1 MRLSCCVTG
10 KTVRPTEKAAI
21 TTGDDVPTDLLRT
34 LLDFLKEELPR
45 ANELR
50 ERLHRVPEPSHEEH
64 ATASLVTESLE
75 AATIESVASTG
86 LLAHA
91 GPPEKAVVVRAEL
104 DALPIEEETGAPFAA
119 TNGFMHACG
128 HDVHMASLV
137 ALFRAAGTAAEY
149 LPKPL
154 VALLQPSEEA
164 YPAGADLIVR
174 EGVLVG
180 RTGAVV
186 AAHVHPDL
194 PWGSVSVE
202 AGPVNASSDNLRI
215 VIEGSGGHGAYPHR
229 AHDPIVALSHVVV
242 ALQSLISRRLDPM
255 HAAVFSVGW
264 VRAGSAENVIPGV
277 AEAGCT
283 LRALDPED
291 RGSLREMAGEIVT
304 YTARAHGCSS
314 SVEVT
319 EGEPATVNDPALAEA
334 ARSLISEAGFELA
347 PAMRSCG
354 SDDFGFY
361 GLISPTLMLFV
372 GLEGA
377 PGTPNVPL
385 HHPRFL
391 PSREAVDAVAR
402 AQAVAYTAAASTI
415 DRAT

>member
-1 MRLSCCVTG
+1 MIDEVSIG
-10 KTVRPTEKAAI
+10 
-21 TTGDDVPTDLLRT
+21 LLRR
-34 LLDFLKEELPR
+34 LLDSLKEELPR
-45 ANELR
+45 TIELR
-50 ERLHRVPEPSHEEH
+50 ERLHEVPEPSHAEH
-64 ATASLVTESLE
+64 ATASLVAEALE
-75 AATIESVASTG
+75 AGSVESVARTG
-86 LLAHA
+86 LLARV
-91 GPPEKAVVVRAEL
+91 GPPGKAVVVRAEL
-104 DALPIEEETGAPFAA
+104 DALPIEEETGVPFAA

-128 HDVHMASLV
+128 HDVHMASLAAV
-137 ALFRAAGTAAEY
+137 FRAAGSVAGC
-149 LPKPL
+149 LSKPL

-174 EGVLVG
+174 EGVLEG

-186 AAHVHPDL
+186 AAHVHPDV
-194 PWGSVSVE
+194 PWGSVSIE

-229 AHDPIVALSHVVV
+229 AHDPIVALSHAVV

-277 AEAGCT
+277 AEAGGT

-291 RGSLREMAGEIVT
+291 RGPLREMASEIVSH
-304 YTARAHGCSS
+304 TARAHGCVSR
-314 SVEVT
+314 VEVT

-361 GLISPTLMLFV
+361 GLTSPTLMLFV

-391 PSREAVDAVAR
+391 PAREAVEAVAR
-402 AQAVAYTAAASTI
+402 AQAVAFTAAASTI
-415 DRAT
+415 DRVML

>member
-1 MRLSCCVTG
+1 M
-10 KTVRPTEKAAI
+10 EKAAI
-21 TTGDDVPTDLLRT
+21 TTGDAVSTNLLRT
-34 LLDFLKEELPR
+34 LLDTLKEELPR

-50 ERLHRVPEPSHEEH
+50 ERLHRVPEPGH
-64 ATASLVTESLE
+64 AERTTASLVAESLE
-75 AATIESVASTG
+75 TPSIESVAGTG
-86 LLAHA
+86 LLARA
-91 GPPEKAVVVRAEL
+91 GPPGKAVVVRAEL

-137 ALFRAAGTAAEY
+137 ALFRAAGSVAGS

-154 VALLQPSEEA
+154 VALLQPSEET

-174 EGVLVG
+174 EGALEG

-215 VIEGSGGHGAYPHR
+215 LIEGSGGHGAYPHR
-229 AHDPIVALSHVVV
+229 AHDPIVALSHAVV
-242 ALQSLISRRLDPM
+242 ALQSLISRRLDPT

-291 RGSLREMAGEIVT
+291 RGPLREMAGEIVAH
-304 YTARAHGCSS
+304 TARAHGCASR
-314 SVEVT
+314 VEVT
-319 EGEPATVNDPALAEA
+319 EGEPATVNDPDLSET
-334 ARSLISEAGFELA
+334 ARSLIPEAGFELA

-361 GLISPTLMLFV
+361 GLTSPTLMLFV

-377 PGTPNVPL
+377 PDTPNVPL

-391 PSREAVDAVAR
+391 PTREAVDAVAR
-402 AQAVAYTAAASTI
+402 AQAVAYTAAASAI